1 MAKSDIIKRIERLE
15 ENSHPPVSWKSKIDN
30 IVKRIDELTRLYG
43 EIIHKL
49 IKQRKQNFKK

>member
-1 MAKSDIIKRIERLE
+1 MEKNDLLKRIEKLE
-15 ENSHPPVSWKSKIDN
+15 KDSHPPVSWKSKIDN

-49 IKQRKQNFKK
+49 IKQRK